1 MICPFCTRNNDRV
14 VDSRESR
21 DGATIRRRR
30 ECLECHRRFTSY
42 EQIEAI
48 PYLVVKTDG
57 RREEFNRGK
66 LLGGLLR
73 ACEKRPV
80 PAKRQEEI
88 VDEIE
93 RKLLLKEEREISTR
107 EIGATVMQRLRGLDP
122 IAYVRFA
129 SVYRRFE
136 DIGAFV
142 EEVESFLSQPASRRE
157 TGDSSLEASERPIPE
172 PPASE
177 PSS

>member
-1 MICPFCTRNNDRV
+1 MNCPFCSKNNDRV

-21 DGATIRRRR
+21 DGAAIRRRR
-30 ECLECHRRFTSY
+30 ECLECGRRFTSY
-42 EQIEAI
+42 EQIENI

-57 RREEFNRGK
+57 RREEFSRAK
-66 LLGGLLR
+66 LLNGLMR

-88 VDEIE
+88 AELIE
-93 RKLLLKEEREISTR
+93 QRLHLKEDREISTQ
-107 EIGATVMQRLRGLDP
+107 EIGSTVMQELREIDP
-122 IAYVRFA
+122 VAYVRFA

-142 EEVESFLSQPASRRE
+142 DEVRSLMNEPESSA
-157 TGDSSLEASERPIPE
+157 G
-172 PPASE
+172 
-177 PSS
+177 